1 MRYLGGLRGEWR
13 CRAAPKERQVLG
25 ENNRMEK
32 AVEGV
37 GKEQK
42 REGGGWIGHIGVEV
56 TREKH
61 GGENDLSQA
70 L

>member
-1 MRYLGGLRGEWR
+1 MALQS
-13 CRAAPKERQVLG
+13 CPKERQVLG

-32 AVEGV
+32 AVEVV

-42 REGGGWIGHIGVEV
+42 REGRGLIGHVGVEV

-70 L
+70 H